1 VGDKVC
7 LQGNMDPTLLNAS
20 PERIRSEVDQIL
32 GSFGEGTGHVFN
44 LGHGVTPGIDPE
56 HVAAMVDAV
65 VELSPA
71 YH

>member
-1 VGDKVC
+1 
-7 LQGNMDPTLLNAS
+7 
-20 PERIRSEVDQIL
+20 
-32 GSFGEGTGHVFN
+32 
-44 LGHGVTPGIDPE
+44 VTPGIDPD